1 MRAEISF
8 MDITEALPADM
19 LIAAMGGIGHVQIR
33 LGSFSRLS
41 ILVVNITA
49 VGTGSL
55 MCAVT

>member
-8 MDITEALPADM
+8 MDITEAMPADM
-19 LIAAMGGIGHVQIR
+19 LLAAMGVGQIR
-33 LGSFSRLS
+33 LGSFFRLC